1 MNYIEIIYKKKNS
14 VKKLKIIK
22 IFQKKVLTNRFACN
36 IIAKAPLREMAVK
49 RCQKLAEKAQRTLKI
64 KQRKERDP

>member
-36 IIAKAPLREMAVK
+36 IIAKAH
-49 RCQKLAEKAQRTLKI
+49 
-64 KQRKERDP
+64 

>member
-36 IIAKAPLREMAVK
+36 IITKAH
-49 RCQKLAEKAQRTLKI
+49 
-64 KQRKERDP
+64 